1 MLSSKHEAIQCEAC
15 SLLFLGAET
24 VGYLLHKVWP
34 VTHRFVAEFGKPRL
48 EGAIGPLRQSIGL
61 GMVGQ
66 CDAPLDAVGLAQLII
81 DLKHIEYINTTVS
94 LDTMI
99 TKLKTTAAT
108 QASNQF
114 VKFLIIRSICRVSHE
129 LR

>member
-48 EGAIGPLRQSIGL
+48 EGAIGPLRQSIGR
-61 GMVGQ
+61 

-114 VKFLIIRSICRVSHE
+114 VKFLIIRSICRVSRE